1 MNTDA
6 IVLDERFTDFELAQM
21 FNIELVT
28 DESKASRV
36 PYFED
41 EPYNFND
48 VRVPLLRNRKRKLS
62 KRVVHFEDHVKS
74 GVTREPA
81 GKSRVADLARFY
93 AENPGE
99 SAFDIPGV
107 EEE

>member
-1 MNTDA
+1 MNTNA
-6 IVLDERFTDFELAQM
+6 IKLEDRFSDFELAQM
-21 FNIELVT
+21 FNIECKPDAEQHET
-28 DESKASRV
+28 RV
-36 PYFED
+36 PYVEGVY
-41 EPYNFND
+41 EFND
-48 VRVPLLRNRKRKLS
+48 VKMPLLINRKRRLT
-62 KRVVHFEDHVKS
+62 KRTVHFEDHVKS

-107 EEE
+107 DEE